1 MTTINAVTSPSIRHA
16 EFVRM
21 VVGQAGSTTTYTFCN
36 AAAPVT
42 VSGITFTNLG
52 ALLGVGD
59 VQRDIKAT
67 SDDMSI
73 SLTGIDPVWVGV
85 ILGTYIKGSTV
96 EVWRGFL
103 DSNNQIITTPTLQF
117 FKRYQGIINNVSI
130 TENFDTQAR
139 TRIAT
144 CSVSCSSMRRILEN
158 RMSGVKT
165 NQQSWQFIYGA
176 SETSMNRVA
185 TIANTYFDFGK
196 PPQTQTQST
205 DSTGVLIGYDD
216 MGGGGASG

>member
-1 MTTINAVTSPSIRHA
+1 MTTINAVNSPSIRHA

-21 VVGQAGSTTTYTFCN
+21 VVGQSGSTTTYTFCN
-36 AAAPVT
+36 ASAPIT
-42 VSGITFTNLG
+42 IDGITFTNLG

-67 SDDMSI
+67 SDDMTI
-73 SLTGIDPVWVGV
+73 SLTGIDPSWVGV
-85 ILGTYIKGSTV
+85 ILGTYIKGSSV

-103 DSNNQIITTPTLQF
+103 DSNNQIITTPTTQF

-130 TENFDTQAR
+130 TENFDSQAR
-139 TRIAT
+139 TRVAT
-144 CSVSCSSMRRILEN
+144 CSVSCSSMRQILEN

-165 NQQSWQFIYGA
+165 NQQSWQFFYGTD
-176 SETSMNRVA
+176 TSMDRVA

-196 PPQTQTQST
+196 PPQTDTQST
-205 DSTGVLIGYDD
+205 DMTAAVIDKKNDITGTLG
-216 MGGGGASG
+216 